1 MTFFFFFGKHVD
13 TCFKHPLWT
22 VVLILEIQQWVESSP
37 YPCGLYII
45 ITITITANLV
55 WVAVYKG
62 KGEWGMSQAMDHI
75 STLPGKAGSWLFI
88 FSASQEQTKTSEDLE
103 LLWSEPVASPWAF
116 PTVLVWVLWSPG
128 CLLTDHRV
136 ELCSVCEVFQIAC
149 GSGNCYWCSQL
160 FTNVAATVIS
170 ALIFFQ
176 SPFAL

>member
-22 VVLILEIQQWVESSP
+22 VVLILEIHQWVESSP

-75 STLPGKAGSWLFI
+75 STLPGKVGSWLFI

-103 LLWSEPVASPWAF
+103 LLWSEQ
-116 PTVLVWVLWSPG
+116 L
-128 CLLTDHRV
+128 
-136 ELCSVCEVFQIAC
+136 AC
-149 GSGNCYWCSQL
+149 GLSLGFPHCPGVGPLESRLPAHRPQGWALLCLWGFPDRLWIWKLLLMFS
-160 FTNVAATVIS
+160 TVY
-170 ALIFFQ
+170 
-176 SPFAL
+176 